1 MEIEEIFVDVYFIR
15 DDYVFYDR
23 EEIYQYLYVEDN
35 FKFIFLQDLY
45 YYDYLRDYLGE
56 SSNNFYN
63 VFVDEFFYIYLRE
76 KSDNSRGNRYS
87 QFNVYY
93 EQLFFFID

>member
-56 SSNNFYN
+56 LSNNIMF
-63 VFVDEFFYIYLRE
+63 LLM
-76 KSDNSRGNRYS
+76 S
-87 QFNVYY
+87 
-93 EQLFFFID
+93 FFIFI